1 MHVLMISPG
10 YPPEMPLFT
19 RGLAAVDVRVIGVGD
34 QPESALA
41 PQVRDSLAYYLQIR
55 SFSDEDSVIAQVREL
70 AKRVRVD
77 RVECLWEPMMVL
89 AARLREALGLPGMT
103 VAETIPF
110 RDKEIMKQVLD
121 AAGIRTPKHYK
132 CTSIDECRVAA
143 ERIGFPIIVKPIDGA
158 GSADTYRLHDQ
169 QEFDAAMPRLRHVG
183 EVSVEEF
190 VDGEEF
196 TFDTVCAN
204 GKMLFYNVCW
214 YRPRPL
220 VSKSLEWVS
229 PTTIALRNPDAPDLA
244 GGRAM
249 GEAVLRA
256 MNFRDGFTHM
266 EWYRKADGEVV
277 FGEIGARSPGARTV
291 DIMNFASDIDLFK
304 GWAEAVCHGTLSQR
318 VERKYNACSIFK
330 RASGQGRIQ
339 RIEGLGRL
347 MAEYG
352 EHVCVVDLLPLGA
365 QRRDWKAT
373 LISDGMLILRHP
385 DLDTLV
391 EMASRFG
398 TDLQLYAG

>member
-19 RGLAAVDVRVIGVGD
+19 RGLAGAGARVIGVGD
-34 QPESALA
+34 QPRGGLA
-41 PQVRDSLAYYLQIR
+41 PGLRDSLSDYVQIG
-55 SFSDEDSVIAQVREL
+55 SFADENAIVA
-70 AKRVRVD
+70 RVRDYAQRVHID
-77 RVECLWEPMMVL
+77 RVENLWEPTMVL
-89 AARLREALGLPGMT
+89 AARLREALGLSGMT

-121 AAGIRTPKHYK
+121 AAGIRTPRHARCK
-132 CTSIDECRVAA
+132 TIQECREAA
-143 ERIGFPIIVKPIDGA
+143 EQIGFPIIVKPIAGA
-158 GSADTYRLHDQ
+158 GSADTHRCNDWAQL
-169 QEFDAAMPRLRHVG
+169 EAVLPSLRHVPD
-183 EVSVEEF
+183 VSVEEF
-190 VDGEEF
+190 VDAEEF

-204 GKMLFYNVCW
+204 GKILFQNVCW

-220 VSKSLEWVS
+220 VSRTLEWVS
-229 PTTIALRNPDAPDLA
+229 PVTIALRDLTVPELQD
-244 GGRAM
+244 GIRM
-249 GEAVLRA
+249 GHAVLEA

-277 FGEIGARSPGARTV
+277 FGEIGGRPPGARTV
-291 DIMNFASDIDLFK
+291 DIMNFANDIDLFR
-304 GWAEAVCHGTLSQR
+304 GWAEAVVHGELSFPITR
-318 VERKYNACSIFK
+318 RYNACSMFK
-330 RASGQGRIQ
+330 RAQGQGRIQ
-339 RIEGLGRL
+339 RIEGLGHL

-365 QRRDWKAT
+365 PRRDWKAT

-385 DLDTLV
+385 ELQSLLEITD
-391 EMASRFG
+391 RFG